1 MLRITRHDQ
10 EVAAVTLKL
19 EGRLTGPWSQELDRV
34 AGDATQGGTA
44 LVLDLSDLMFV
55 DTAGVELLRTLG
67 ARGASFR
74 GGSSFVTA
82 LLYGD
87 HP

>member
-34 AGDATQGGTA
+34 AGDAIQGGTA

-55 DTAGVELLRTLG
+55 DSAGLTCSGRLAPAERVSAAAPR
-67 ARGASFR
+67 S
-74 GGSSFVTA
+74 
-82 LLYGD
+82 
-87 HP
+87 